1 MINYKIYNASNE
13 DLEPLIKIWNK
24 NNSVL
29 GRYFKSDLIQQ
40 IEEKR
45 LLVAKLEDGTLI
57 GFCGMILK
65 KKTFVLE
72 IDGICI
78 LEEYRGNGIGK
89 AFIEELKKFGR
100 PIELECV
107 DGAENN
113 KFYDRVG
120 KLIGTRMSKSGK
132 LKLRQ
137 YRIDNGYKQV
147 KKVKLI

>member
-1 MINYKIYNASNE
+1 MVNYKITEAVME

-29 GRYFKSDLIQQ
+29 GRYFKTDLIQQ
-40 IEEKR
+40 VEEKR

-65 KKTFVLE
+65 KKKFVLE

-78 LEEYRGNGIGK
+78 LEEYRGCGIGK
-89 AFIEELKKFGR
+89 AFIERLKTYGR

-120 KLIGTRMSKSGK
+120 KLVGTRMSKSGTM
-132 LKLRQ
+132 KLRQ
-137 YRIDNGYKQV
+137 YRIDNGYKTV
-147 KKVKLI
+147 KKASLI

>member
-1 MINYKIYNASNE
+1 MDYKIVNATIE
-13 DLEPLIKIWNK
+13 DLEPIIKIWNK
-24 NNSVL
+24 NNKVL

-40 IEEKR
+40 VEEKR
-45 LLVAKLEDGTLI
+45 LLVAKLDNEEVI

-78 LEEYRGNGIGK
+78 SEEYRGNGIGR
-89 AFIEELKKFGR
+89 AFIEKLKTFGR

-113 KFYDRVG
+113 KFYDRIARFV
-120 KLIGTRMSKSGK
+120 GTRTTKSGNMI
-132 LKLRQ
+132 LRK
-137 YRIDNGYKQV
+137 YVIENGKKVV
-147 KKVKLI
+147 KKVSLI